1 MEPTAHPFT
10 ITVTAALTGEPFCA
24 FTSPHGG
31 SLYVRYLKLAIQ
43 KRLGL
48 RSPFTVRLLHGTDT
62 PDDFCHLREIT
73 DTNAIHLEVLLRRS
87 RMQKASSFMLSFG
100 SYDPLQKKKKR

>member
-1 MEPTAHPFT
+1 MEPTAHPVT
-10 ITVTAALTGEPFCA
+10 ITVTHALTGEPFCA

-48 RSPFTVRLLHGTDT
+48 RSPFTVRLLHGTDA
-62 PDDFCHLREIT
+62 PDDFC
-73 DTNAIHLEVLLRRS
+73 
-87 RMQKASSFMLSFG
+87 
-100 SYDPLQKKKKR
+100 PL